1 MIKRRLILIGLF
13 LCLLTSTVFAST
25 DWYTN
30 SEDTKDISKFGDS
43 KRTTSSSKNNIDKQD
58 IYDTKLGDIKDIP
71 SWLNRNKSFVVVRKS
86 KSGNTKVY
94 VNVPNVQQL
103 LKVSVLGYSPTGWEN
118 QTYTPEDNIIK
129 NVGENDNNI
138 INKIWL

>member
-71 SWLNRNKSFVVVRKS
+71 I
-86 KSGNTKVY
+86 
-94 VNVPNVQQL
+94 Q
-103 LKVSVLGYSPTGWEN
+103 
-118 QTYTPEDNIIK
+118 
-129 NVGENDNNI
+129 
-138 INKIWL
+138 